1 MTWSGQQRML
11 TSLCSPD
18 ESRTRLCM
26 TKPDKAQLEF
36 EHQPDSI
43 RIRLGRKPASQNVSD
58 AVLGGIDGCVTTF
71 AVVSG
76 AVGAGFP
83 ASVAIILGFANLTAD
98 GFSMAISNYESIQ
111 AQRDFVAD
119 LRATEERHIDEVP
132 HGEREEIRQI
142 FSNKGFSDSTLEEIV
157 NTISQDRHLWVET
170 MLAEEYGLQKHVPDP
185 VRSALTTF
193 ISFIVVGAMPLIPFL
208 LPGLEM
214 KSRFIA
220 SLLIAGLV
228 FFMIGMLKSLV
239 FNRPALMS
247 GISTLIKGGLAASL
261 AYLTGYLLQQALH
274 TSLV

>member
-1 MTWSGQQRML
+1 M
-11 TSLCSPD
+11 
-18 ESRTRLCM
+18 
-26 TKPDKAQLEF
+26 
-36 EHQPDSI
+36 
-43 RIRLGRKPASQNVSD
+43 
-58 AVLGGIDGCVTTF
+58 VLSGIDGCVTTF
-71 AVVSG
+71 AVISG

-111 AQRDFVAD
+111 AQRDFVAG
-119 LRATEERHIDEVP
+119 LRAMEERHIDEVP
-132 HGEREEIRQI
+132 QGEREEIRSI

-170 MLAEEYGLQKHVPDP
+170 ILAEEYGLQKHVPDP
-185 VRSALTTF
+185 LRSALTRF
-193 ISFIVVGAMPLIPFL
+193 ISFILVGAMPLIPFL
-208 LPGLEM
+208 LPSLEM

-220 SLLIAGLV
+220 SLLIVGLV